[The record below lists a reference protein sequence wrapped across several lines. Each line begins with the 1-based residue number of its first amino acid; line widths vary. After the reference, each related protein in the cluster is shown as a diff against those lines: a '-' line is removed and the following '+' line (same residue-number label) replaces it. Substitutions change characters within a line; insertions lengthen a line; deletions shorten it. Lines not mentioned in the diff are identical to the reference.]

1 VSSSSLLSAAVFC
14 LLSLKELFKLDQGS
28 HFLLVV
34 VVVVVVVVLVGGG
47 GGVGGGFGRGPEAH
61 KVAIKS

>member
-47 GGVGGGFGRGPEAH
+47 GVGGGFGRGPDAH